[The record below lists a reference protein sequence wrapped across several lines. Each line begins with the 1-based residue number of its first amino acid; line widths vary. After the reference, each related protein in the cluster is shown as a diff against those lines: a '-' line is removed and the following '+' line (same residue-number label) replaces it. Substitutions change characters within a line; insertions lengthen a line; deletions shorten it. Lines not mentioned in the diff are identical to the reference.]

1 MFDETLED
9 HIRSGLFHLE
19 FAREMLLRT
28 GSVRAFERHD
38 WAWVDEAY
46 TGMPEADHVE
56 GNLNTLFQMTEPRL
70 RADVL
75 ALHYLNESREEWWR
89 AVVHP
94 DGRRA
99 ENARELR
106 LREEDFGFALIVSS
120 ADVSLLERYRQGLA
134 RRDPV
139 LRFFAHDPEPPPP
152 RTWRGPTPGASP
164 EPTPPNFMLLI
175 DPWSGDPMTTMYN
188 IARRLVGVWESERES
203 GRSRRSEATAAT
215 RRSRTTFVRQTT
227 FGR

>member
-38 WAWVDEAY
+38 WAWGDEAY

-89 AVVHP
+89 AVLHP

-99 ENARELR
+99 ENARELH
-106 LREEDFGFALIVSS
+106 LREEDGGSALIVSS
-120 ADVSLLERYRQGLA
+120 ADVSLLGRYRQSLA
-134 RRDPV
+134 RLDPV
-139 LRFFAHDPEPPPP
+139 LRFFVHDPEPPPP
-152 RTWRGPTPGASP
+152 WTWRGPTPEP

-188 IARRLVGVWESERES
+188 IARRLVGVWESER
-203 GRSRRSEATAAT
+203 SRRTASGEA
-215 RRSRTTFVRQTT
+215 RSASDSRVSMSS
-227 FGR
+227 